1 MSNSL
6 AQSLAR
12 KLNTTT
18 TLSMESVDVDV
29 NIGQDAIVDEDG
41 AALSPLAPA
50 TDEPIV
56 EAQQTEIAEE
66 ESEIDST
73 ESEAETTESDI
84 ETLESIQ
91 LHLTKSL
98 EHGGLDTVSYEMFG
112 LTMDHIYRKYGIDSQ
127 DVLPSMESFSN
138 DALGQTTVS
147 MEKVG
152 NTLRT
157 IQEGAVQLLKK
168 LWFQLKKFLS
178 SLKNLGFSLKKRA
191 QALSKQA
198 GAMNSGATGSEIKL
212 FSAKHLLINGKLP
225 DRSALIK
232 AYREMANGS
241 QSMQSVL
248 GSYINS
254 TNSMVNDVLNSKADS
269 ESDREKVIAAVN
281 RSSEDFKNL
290 NKLLVF
296 KDAQFEV
303 VKIEGKDN
311 MQLQLMSAK
320 LKTNKAPERGT
331 DSEGYKIN
339 PMSAGEVKEM
349 ADLIIKS
356 IDGVEKL
363 LAVSNKSEL
372 EKNIIK
378 LSDKTDGDDGT
389 DKAKIKMAKKAV
401 RTLISL
407 QGKFISYINTTNK
420 AMLDYSV
427 QSLQAAKKGK
437 NVDNSNAI
445 ENKA

>member
-18 TLSMESVDVDV
+18 SLSMESVDVDV
-29 NIGQDAIVDEDG
+29 NIGKDAIVDEDG

-66 ESEIDST
+66 ESEMDAT
-73 ESEAETTESDI
+73 ESEAEATDSDI
-84 ETLESIQ
+84 ETLESIE

-138 DALGQTTVS
+138 DTMGQTTVS

-152 NTLRT
+152 NTLKT
-157 IQEGAVQLLKK
+157 IKEGAVQLLKK

-198 GAMNSGATGSEIKL
+198 ATMDSGATGSEIKL

-225 DRSALIK
+225 DRSALMK
-232 AYREMANGS
+232 AYRNMVNGS
-241 QSMQSVL
+241 QSIESVL

-254 TNSMVNDVLNSKADS
+254 TNTMVGYALTSRAGYQ
-269 ESDREKVIAAVN
+269 SDYAKVIAASN
-281 RSSEDFKNL
+281 RSSEDFTNL

-296 KDAQFEV
+296 KDAQFEI
-303 VKIEGKDN
+303 VKIEGKDKSE
-311 MQLQLMSAK
+311 LQLLSAK

-349 ADLIIKS
+349 ADLVVKAV
-356 IDGVEKL
+356 DGVEKL

-378 LSDKTDGDDGT
+378 LSEQDETSEDL
-389 DKAKIKMAKKAV
+389 DKAKMKMAKKAV
-401 RTLISL
+401 RTLITL
-407 QGKFISYINTTNK
+407 QGKFIGYINTTNK

-445 ENKA
+445 EYK

>member
-12 KLNTTT
+12 KLNTTSS
-18 TLSMESVDVDV
+18 LSMESVDVDV
-29 NIGQDAIVDEDG
+29 NIGKDAIVDEDG

-50 TDEPIV
+50 TDEPII
-56 EAQQTEIAEE
+56 EAQQTELAEE
-66 ESEIDST
+66 EAEIDST
-73 ESEAETTESDI
+73 ENEAEVTDSDI

-138 DALGQTTVS
+138 DAMGQTTVS

-157 IQEGAVQLLKK
+157 IKEGAVQLLKK

-178 SLKNLGFSLKKRA
+178 NLKNLGFGLKKRA

-198 GAMNSGATGSEIKL
+198 AAMDSGATGSEIKL

-225 DRSALIK
+225 DHGALLK
-232 AYREMANGS
+232 TYRGMVDGN
-241 QSMQSVL
+241 QSMKSLL
-248 GSYINS
+248 GNYINS
-254 TNSMVNDVLNSKADS
+254 VNSMVGYALASKADS
-269 ESDREKVIAAVN
+269 ESDNEKVAAAMN
-281 RSSEDFKNL
+281 RSSEDLTSL
-290 NKLLVF
+290 NKSLVF
-296 KDAQFEV
+296 KDAKFEI
-303 VKIEGKDN
+303 VKIEGKDKSE
-311 MQLQLMSAK
+311 LQLMSVKFKA
-320 LKTNKAPERGT
+320 NKAPERGT

-339 PMSAGEVKEM
+339 PMSAGEVKEV
-349 ADLIIKS
+349 ANLVVKS
-356 IDGVEKL
+356 VDDIEEL
-363 LAVSNKSEL
+363 LKVSNKSEL

-378 LSDKTDGDDGT
+378 LSDTDESSEKLN
-389 DKAKIKMAKKAV
+389 KAKIKMAKKAV
-401 RTLISL
+401 RTLIAL
-407 QGKFISYINTTNK
+407 QGKYIGYINTTNK
-420 AMLDYSV
+420 AMLDYGI

-437 NVDNSNAI
+437 NVDNFNAI